1 LVDQL
6 TTDTTEND
14 IKQLLLARAPKRWVV
29 YEPMV
34 LLPSGSFTAPPWPAL
49 FSSLTSAQKEPLWAA
64 ILARLSPGNA
74 KPPLTHLAINEGIP
88 LHLNQSPDQPAQRV
102 GGAADEEEKENIL
115 RAPTNLH
122 PLYGDF
128 GPLPS
133 PSSSP
138 TTTTADFTSALWVST
153 TQNGLIQTWS
163 PLHTMFSRGNI
174 KEKARLLS
182 FHSPSQNTT
191 TPSSTSSSSLTPAQQ
206 QRRLIL
212 NPQGPVQA
220 QAKAKEQGQVAVPPG
235 KGEKWAVDLYAG
247 IGYFA
252 FSYARLGMRVLCWEV
267 NPWSVEG
274 LRRGAERNGFSV
286 RVVTPRSHSH
296 SHSHSHFSNPLP
308 EDGAVAAGEGWE
320 DGNGDEIGLEE
331 DITAST
337 EQIIVFL
344 EDNALAAGRMAA
356 ARRRGW
362 AGEVVHVNCGF
373 LPSSEGVWRDAFG
386 MVGGQGWL
394 HLHENVG
401 VGDIEARKGGVQG
414 LFDRWRTEDDGNERQ
429 KGSEAE
435 VEVEHVELVKT
446 YAPGVWHCVFDVFIK
461 RSSAVE

>member
-14 IKQLLLARAPKRWVV
+14 IKQVLLARAPKRWVV

-49 FSSLTSAQKEPLWAA
+49 LSSLTSAQKEPLWAA
-64 ILARLSPGNA
+64 ILARLSPGHA

-88 LHLNQSPDQPAQRV
+88 LHVNQSS
-102 GGAADEEEKENIL
+102 DERRKEDGRGEVVDDERREENLL

-286 RVVTPRSHSH
+286 RVIIPHSSSSSHS
-296 SHSHSHFSNPLP
+296 SHSSP
-308 EDGAVAAGEGWE
+308 AAAGVG
-320 DGNGDEIGLEE
+320 GNSGEIGLELE
-331 DITAST
+331 EGITAST

-362 AGEVVHVNCGF
+362 AGDVVHVNCGF
-373 LPSSEGVWRDAFG
+373 LPSSESVWRDAFG

-401 VGDIEARKGGVQG
+401 VGDIEARKGEVQG

-429 KGSEAE
+429 EGSEAE